1 MDAELNVLPEIA
13 AEFDPLK
20 NTLDGNLNDSR
31 WKHDDKLLVKFTR
44 RAVMNPHKSTQAQ
57 RPVFDEVDFITIWT
71 PGSQLTVIDTPVKDG
86 FYLKRFGKR
95 YEDWKAGIDVAMN
108 GTPLDAFPFLFNKIG
123 LVAELKAMHIMTV
136 EQLAN
141 LPDGPM
147 HGIMGGYELR
157 AKAQEWLNTTAGEAD
172 KAEKE
177 ALKKQLADLQAQMA
191 TLLTAKQAPKAAT
204 KE

>member
-1 MDAELNVLPEIA
+1 MNAEMNVLPDVA
-13 AEFDPLK
+13 AEYDPLK
-20 NTLDGNLNDSR
+20 QTLDGNINDSR
-31 WKHDDKLLVKFTR
+31 WKNDDKLLVKFSR
-44 RAVMNPHKSTQAQ
+44 RAVLNPHKSTQAQ
-57 RPVFDEVDFITIWT
+57 RQIFDEVDFITIWT

-123 LVAELKAMHIMTV
+123 LVAELKAMHILTV

-141 LPDGPM
+141 LPDGSM

-177 ALKKQLADLQAQMA
+177 ALKKQLAELQAQMA
-191 TLLTAKQAPKAAT
+191 TLLAAKPAPKAAT